1 MSWQTEDS
9 PPWQCST
16 LSVKTGTFHTR
27 KDASDPIFWVI
38 ALTTL
43 RKAQG
48 SHRALYSHSGWEPK
62 DSAATA
68 PKKQRIFSSSFEVSR
83 NLWDQTNNQWQ
94 SWKEDSGISKHLAW
108 HCYHSAASWATFHP
122 TFPYQ
127 KKIITTIT
135 NKNAINLTDILLKL
149 NKPGHKIETGRE
161 EIKIN
166 KQPQTLVLKS
176 NGVLEI
182 MRSAGNVTYKIYTA
196 IGKGYSYNICAY
208 LNGKYVLVLMW
219 MQR

>member
-1 MSWQTEDS
+1 MSWQTGAS

-16 LSVKTGTFHTR
+16 LSMKMGTFHTH
-27 KDASDPIFWVI
+27 KDASDPVFCC
-38 ALTTL
+38 
-43 RKAQG
+43 
-48 SHRALYSHSGWEPK
+48 WEPK
-62 DSAATA
+62 DSAATTL
-68 PKKQRIFSSSFEVSR
+68 KRQRIFPSSFEVSR
-83 NLWDQTNNQWQ
+83 NLWDHTNNQWQ
-94 SWKEDSGISKHLAW
+94 SWREDSGIPKHLAW
-108 HCYHSAASWATFHP
+108 HCYHSAPSWATFHP

-127 KKIITTIT
+127 KKITTTIT

-176 NGVLEI
+176 DGVLEI

-196 IGKGYSYNICAY
+196 IGKGCFYNICAY
-208 LNGKYVLVLMW
+208 LNSKYVLLLMW